1 MSRKIKN
8 RIEMYQEVP
17 EQFHNRLCDTLEN
30 LENKK
35 VVRFSPKRF
44 AVACA
49 VALLATSTITVGA
62 MELFQWYQAA
72 RENFGTDEELENK
85 LTNQGI
91 AIPVEDSD
99 KANNITMTALQAVKT
114 GKNYYLLAGFEWPQN
129 IEWNGDILFEKTE
142 VVANQEFRGCTVNFA
157 GEPDENGMVYLDI
170 DLLGEPNVEYTG
182 EVTVAITNLIQT
194 SKTAYVDTLVEAHW
208 ELTFTLPTGEDIRT
222 YLNMQDLSVNGH
234 SLELERVELTAFD
247 VKLYTEE
254 NMARHASYYS
264 NMELAAVQYEDGSRV
279 QNYGGFLQHT
289 AATDE
294 AGKFNFRIT
303 LQNAVDV
310 DKVSALVFVEDGA
323 EFVLPIGGDALVQIC
338 LESKHTDGV
347 NGSME
352 SEAVEKIRLCELLQE
367 AMKAE
372 GNGAVGKI
380 YDITS
385 LRMLYARHDNA
396 IVTDSKYIYLW
407 DGICDKAEIIMNLTE
422 YGFEAE
428 QGGDIAFM
436 PGGVMLAVH
445 PTADSGS
452 VYMLDMD
459 NFDVMEADAAQLWP
473 VPRYEDYRSSFFT
486 VAEKENLPKGVYAA
500 EGYEA
505 QGSAYVL
512 YSEDGSLEQLKL
524 VDLNKK

>member
-1 MSRKIKN
+1 MSKKIRNKIN
-8 RIEMYQEVP
+8 MYQEVP
-17 EQFHNRLCDTLEN
+17 EQFHNRLCDTLES

-35 VVRFSPKRF
+35 VVRFTPKRF

-72 RENFGTDEELENK
+72 RENFGTDKELENK

-91 AIPVEDSD
+91 AIPAEDSH
-99 KANNITMTALQAVKT
+99 KANDITMTALQAVKT
-114 GKNYYLLAGFEWPQN
+114 GKNYYLLAGFEWPEN

-142 VVANQEFRGCTVNFA
+142 VMANKEFRGCTVNFA
-157 GEPDENGMVYLDI
+157 GEPDEKGIVYLDI
-170 DLLGEPNVEYTG
+170 DLLGEPNVEYAG

-194 SKTAYVDTLVEAHW
+194 SKTAYVDTLVEAQW

-222 YLNMQDLSVNGH
+222 YLNMQDLSVSGH

-254 NMARHASYYS
+254 NMARHASCYS

-289 AATDE
+289 AAKDE
-294 AGKFNFRIT
+294 ADKFNFRIT

-323 EFVLPIGGDALVQIC
+323 EFMLSLGGDALMQDGKKADT
-338 LESKHTDGV
+338 ES
-347 NGSME
+347 
-352 SEAVEKIRLCELLQE
+352 SEYDKYAGLCELLQE
-367 AMKAE
+367 ATEAE
-372 GNGAVGKI
+372 GKGNAGNI

-396 IVTDSKYIYLW
+396 IITDSKNIYLW
-407 DGICDKAEIIMNLTE
+407 DGICDRAEIIMNLTE
-422 YGFEAE
+422 YGFNAK

-436 PGGVMLAVH
+436 PGGVILVVH
-445 PTADSGS
+445 PTADSDN

-459 NFDVMEADAAQLWP
+459 SFDVVEADAEKFWP

-486 VAEKENLPKGVYAA
+486 VAEKENLPEGVYAA

-512 YSEDGSLEQLKL
+512 YSGDGSLEQIEL